1 MLFTV
6 VELLMLRTRQA
17 VVFGCEVDRGEAV
30 ANVLLGGGE
39 WRVGG
44 GGGGPIGPGNLGATR
59 KASWAHQLMN

>member
-39 WRVGG
+39 WRGG
-44 GGGGPIGPGNLGATR
+44 GGGGAL
-59 KASWAHQLMN
+59 